1 MSRTCFTILLRKYER
16 KAIDVGAV
24 GTGLEQRKGLQEE
37 QTIMQKMLVKLFCLL
52 IYLSSKQN
60 PGQFN
65 TSYCLGSSRAS
76 QEWKAHLFHF
86 PVSKTAHLPSPP
98 VLLFPSP
105 YVSGRCLQVTTNC
118 LFNDDANLYNLP
130 EKPDCLLMF
139 SVYLAQK
146 NNCILE

>member
-60 PGQFN
+60 PG
-65 TSYCLGSSRAS
+65 
-76 QEWKAHLFHF
+76 
-86 PVSKTAHLPSPP
+86 
-98 VLLFPSP
+98 
-105 YVSGRCLQVTTNC
+105 
-118 LFNDDANLYNLP
+118 
-130 EKPDCLLMF
+130 
-139 SVYLAQK
+139 
-146 NNCILE
+146 